1 MRTILNVVHAAVEP
15 LTWATIAGSWRL
27 DVSSAIPIGL
37 LVVGYSWCARRAR
50 LRGEPVDA
58 GRAWCFGSGVALW
71 ALASMSVIGVYAY
84 VLFWMRALQVVL
96 LMFVAPFLIAAGQPL
111 TALRNALGG
120 EGRDR
125 FDRVLATRWA
135 RVLAFPLTTSVAM
148 LATPWLLYLT
158 PWYTASLQH
167 GWLGA
172 PTRIFLVLVGFGY
185 FYSRLQA
192 DPVPRRFSQLISLL
206 ISVGETLGD
215 GVLGLVLWQGPLI
228 AEGYYLSLHRSWGP
242 DQRLD
247 QTIGAGVLW
256 ILGDVVG
263 IPFVLVLMR
272 ALSRDERAREKEVDA
287 ELDRIEQ
294 AEPAQPTQAT
304 PMQATLWW
312 ENDPQ
317 LRERFRRG

>member
-1 MRTILNVVHAAVEP
+1 
-15 LTWATIAGSWRL
+15 
-27 DVSSAIPIGL
+27 VSSAILIGL

-50 LRGEPVDA
+50 LREQPVDA
-58 GRAWCFGSGVALW
+58 SRAWCFGTGVALW
-71 ALASMSVIGVYAY
+71 ALATMSVIGVYASA
-84 VLFWMRALQVVL
+84 LFWVRALQVVL
-96 LMFVAPFLIAAGQPL
+96 LVFVAPFFIAAGKPL
-111 TALRNALGG
+111 TALRSALGA
-120 EGRDR
+120 EGREQ
-125 FDRVLATRWA
+125 FDRLVGSRCA

-158 PWYTASLQH
+158 PWYTASLQV

-172 PTRIFLVLVGFGY
+172 LTRIFLVLVGLGY

-192 DPVPRRFSQLISLL
+192 DPVPRRFSQLVSLL

-228 AEGYYLSLHRSWGP
+228 AAGYYLGLHRSWGP
-242 DQRLD
+242 DLRLD

-272 ALSRDERAREKEVDA
+272 ALSTDEKAREKEVDT

-294 AEPAQPTQAT
+294 AEAAQP
-304 PMQATLWW
+304 MQSTGMQTGLWW

-317 LRERFRRG
+317 LRERFHRG